1 VSRRSSRRNRNLV
14 VSAVIAGLALAAS
27 AKGHSVTTASTS
39 AVTRCGGSN
48 EALAN
53 CMAAAAPY
61 GWTGGQTVC
70 LDELWTRESGFLTGA
85 VNGQTGATGIP
96 QLNPA
101 YYAVPADWTSEA
113 TQIRWG
119 LWYVAG
125 RYGTPCA
132 AWSHEED
139 TSWY

>member
-1 VSRRSSRRNRNLV
+1 MSRRSSRRNRNLV

-61 GWTGGQTVC
+61 GWT
-70 LDELWTRESGFLTGA
+70 
-85 VNGQTGATGIP
+85 

-101 YYAVPADWTSEA
+101 YYAVPADWTSAA